1 MRYEDS
7 GRYVLEAKNC
17 FGIDTANFR
26 LKAFGPPKVTFRFP
40 NATENISVANGSRII
55 VQGSL
60 DGNFTL
66 PYSVTNDLRREWFH
80 NGSKLDASK
89 YNASHLILRNIQLSD
104 AGEYTIMVEN
114 FQGEVQ
120 ESFWL
125 SFEEAMEVHVP
136 TTPLT
141 TTTIAKPT
149 TSTTDTFDKPT
160 QNRTQFGSSLGN
172 VTPTERV
179 TTSTVTKTTTHET
192 TASRAGDAS
201 GDTSTGT
208 VETKS
213 AAPSVVE
220 TPSETSVETTQKTP
234 SGETINTIPIAIESE
249 TDHSQSSKIET
260 PSIKTGTVW
269 CFLVI
274 TTYWYTNF
282 SSVGSV
288 NLAHECD
295 DEPGSCGGTKT
306 CQTHS
311 EIVVESLQF

>member
-125 SFEEAMEVHVP
+125 SFEGM
-136 TTPLT
+136 
-141 TTTIAKPT
+141 
-149 TSTTDTFDKPT
+149 
-160 QNRTQFGSSLGN
+160 
-172 VTPTERV
+172 
-179 TTSTVTKTTTHET
+179 
-192 TASRAGDAS
+192 
-201 GDTSTGT
+201 
-208 VETKS
+208 
-213 AAPSVVE
+213 
-220 TPSETSVETTQKTP
+220 
-234 SGETINTIPIAIESE
+234 
-249 TDHSQSSKIET
+249 
-260 PSIKTGTVW
+260 
-269 CFLVI
+269 
-274 TTYWYTNF
+274 
-282 SSVGSV
+282 
-288 NLAHECD
+288 
-295 DEPGSCGGTKT
+295 
-306 CQTHS
+306 
-311 EIVVESLQF
+311 